1 MCKIDLII
9 IRKKNNTTI
18 DFWNFDPSS
27 YPYIDPSSNRSFIPC
42 YIHLTHGGYC
52 TAIVFNGIDS
62 VFITACF
69 HISAQFQILTQQ
81 IQNIFEEVD
90 SKTVI
95 NAKQNYKIRCELIK
109 SVAKQVKIMEVVI
122 LFVRVFKWII
132 LIHFI
137 SVAVI
142 IGIGSI
148 NLLLVSQN
156 KFNAFVCKLHF

>member
-1 MCKIDLII
+1 M
-9 IRKKNNTTI
+9 
-18 DFWNFDPSS
+18 NFNLFS
-27 YPYIDPSSNRSFIPC
+27 YPYIDSSSDRSFIPC

-62 VFITACF
+62 VFITVCF
-69 HISAQFQILTQQ
+69 HISAQFQILAQQ
-81 IQNIFEEVD
+81 IQDTFE
-90 SKTVI
+90 KINNTTVV
-95 NAKQNYKIRCELIK
+95 NANQNYKLRCELTK
-109 SVAKQVKIMEVVI
+109 YVAKQVKIMEIVI
-122 LFVRVFKWII
+122 LFVTVFKWII

-156 KFNAFVCKLHF
+156 KSNVFVFSYHFEELFLFYF